1 MLKDTR
7 KLSIAAAIGFGLSLI
22 IRFISFIINILM
34 NSYVGVNPSASIGLS
49 VLIGFFDTVIVAGMI
64 VTLVL
69 NKKKYFFSIP
79 TAALSFTEF
88 ISLLVFALSVFQNLS
103 FIDIEYIISGQ
114 PNIIISWI
122 ITLINYFLRMSGYIM
137 LAVLGV
143 CHSVDNLRDKYL
155 NYIWVIPG
163 IFFGITALLSFLNLA
178 ISILIP
184 IINGFGLQMS
194 FHSILSLILSIIGIT
209 NTLLITLAVLAAGK
223 WSVTGVEP
231 APSGEE
237 NSAQ

>member
-79 TAALSFTEF
+79 TAAMTLSVF
-88 ISLLVFALSVFQNLS
+88 ISLILFTVNVFRTVTIIELDYLLEYNPQVFVGWIIS
-103 FIDIEYIISGQ
+103 FINYIM
-114 PNIIISWI
+114 
-122 ITLINYFLRMSGYIM
+122 LMSGYIM

-178 ISILIP
+178 ISILVP